1 MSHAPFFPSFHE
13 SPTHFSRIPTHHR
26 DEYDFVLLPQ
36 EDPPTAASSPFLLE
50 SHKLGI
56 GTSIL
61 KPLFKEAHALFHTT
75 ARRRAHEEEG
85 NQNQPQQ
92 SSLDATR
99 ALLLINPDMYTA
111 WNVRKQLILQ
121 HTLSEIDELH
131 FLDLVFTKHTKKAC
145 AWAHRRWCLAR
156 LPESQAK
163 DHRRVMCELTLTARI
178 AERFPKNY
186 YAWTHRWWVVDR
198 MPGEGVLRE
207 QVAFAQEWGGRHV
220 WDMSAVNFLHHVLA
234 RLVRRHSPSDVGT
247 VVEEVL
253 GSNARQLD
261 SYPGHEALW
270 YQRRGLLVLWL
281 GATAGAGG
289 QKMEEGKRLLEEEM
303 ARAMHY
309 LEKDGPLV
317 GEEGLLWDEASR
329 GKQRLCA
336 WAHQCWVVVR
346 LGGGK
351 DDDTG
356 VELGP
361 KLDVVEEKGAVVPPG
376 YRALSR

>member
-1 MSHAPFFPSFHE
+1 MSKWRVSLPPFHSFPPALLN
-13 SPTHFSRIPTHHR
+13 SPTSPHPTR

-36 EDPPTAASSPFLLE
+36 DDPPTAASSPFLLE

-56 GTSIL
+56 GMSIL
-61 KPLFKEAHALFHTT
+61 KPLFKEAHALFHT
-75 ARRRAHEEEG
+75 ARRSANEKEG
-85 NQNQPQQ
+85 NQQQPHK
-92 SSLDATR
+92 SLVDATR

-121 HTLSEIDELH
+121 HTLYETDELV

-156 LPESQAK
+156 LPESKAM
-163 DHRRVMCELTLTARI
+163 DHRRVMHELALTARI
-178 AERFPKNY
+178 AELFPKNY

-198 MPGEGVLRE
+198 VPGEGVLRE

-234 RLVRRHSPSDVGT
+234 RLVRQHSPLDAGT
-247 VVEEVL
+247 VLEEVL

-281 GATAGAGG
+281 EATAGASG
-289 QKMEEGKRLLEEEM
+289 LLEEEM
-303 ARAMHY
+303 ARATHY
-309 LEKDGPLV
+309 LEKDGPFV
-317 GEEGLLWDEASR
+317 GKEGLLWDEASR
-329 GKQRLCA
+329 GKQRRCA

-351 DDDTG
+351 DDEDDDR
-356 VELGP
+356 VELGRE
-361 KLDVVEEKGAVVPPG
+361 LDALEKKGAVIPPG
-376 YRALSR
+376 YRAL